1 LDKQAF
7 FILIIHEIEKNTQ
20 EAMNNT
26 LEITQAIKEVALT
39 TTQMAQD
46 MDSIAHDIKDNHLAT
61 QSIQM
66 ANKNVHHQTQELANQ
81 IQRFDVA

>member
-1 LDKQAF
+1 
-7 FILIIHEIEKNTQ
+7 
-20 EAMNNT
+20 
-26 LEITQAIKEVALT
+26 
-39 TTQMAQD
+39 MAQD
-46 MDSIAHDIKDNHLAT
+46 MDIIAHDIKDNHLAT

>member
-1 LDKQAF
+1 
-7 FILIIHEIEKNTQ
+7 
-20 EAMNNT
+20 MNNT

-46 MDSIAHDIKDNHLAT
+46 MIIIAHDIKAT